1 MDNLRKYINT
11 KILPIVS
18 KPVRYI
24 NGELNSIVKA
34 CPREKRRDESSIDFR
49 IALAFPDSY
58 EIGMSHL
65 GLSILYEILNNQDGV
80 QAERVFAPWMDME
93 AEMKRHN
100 VPLFSQETATPLGKF
115 DVIGF
120 SLQYELS
127 YTNILNMLD
136 LAGIPLLASERTDE
150 HPIIIA
156 GGPCAF
162 NPEPLAEFIDA
173 FLIGEGEDAV
183 IEMVEALRTKA
194 SDTRFKK
201 LEALSKIEGVYVPS
215 FYETTTLADGTVVV
229 KGAGDDVLIK
239 KRVVADL
246 DEAVFPTKNIV
257 PFMPAIHD
265 RIKLEV
271 LRGCTQGCR
280 FCQAGMIYRPVRER
294 SLRKLKE
301 LLEQSIAQTGYEE
314 ASLLSLSTCDYG
326 AIHNLVKQS
335 VDVAAPHHVAV
346 SFPSTRVDSFDI
358 DLAAMVQS
366 VKKTGLT
373 FAPEA
378 GTERLRQVINKPISN
393 EYFLNKTEE
402 VFARGW
408 NLIKLYFMVGL
419 PTETDEDIET
429 IGYLVKQAMA
439 RGRRH
444 RKSRFSG
451 SRSAGRANINVTV
464 STFVPKPH
472 TPFQWARQI
481 SKEEI
486 EEKRK
491 LLKKYIRDRSI
502 KLSTHDAP
510 STFLE
515 GIFARGDRRLSKVLL
530 SAYQR
535 GCRFDGWNDQ
545 INFQAWMDAFEEA
558 VPQVDPN
565 SYLRERALDEILPW
579 DHISPLVEKRFL
591 IKEWNKSLAGDIT
604 PDCRRQECSL
614 CGVIQTDK
622 YLCINMK
629 KSIREGIKAD
639 DKPKAEGVGERSE
652 HIEIPERKDEA
663 IPVQK
668 IRIRLSKEGEAR
680 FISHRE
686 VNHSLMRALR
696 RAKLPVAFSQGF
708 TPHPKISFSQPTAV
722 GIESRAEFMDIELHT
737 KIDPQ
742 ELMKRLNETLPTGL
756 RTLESYEIP
765 MKTSY
770 LSNQIVQSVYRVS
783 VPRTLAGDRNEC
795 QAKIQKLMDSHEV
808 WFERRK
814 HNGKQEKIN
823 IRPLVEEIRI
833 VDEVP
838 TPGPSKGEENMVVLE
853 MNLKD
858 SNTGKGRPDEVL
870 QLLFVVPKEE
880 LAELAVC
887 KIDSLW

>member
-1 MDNLRKYINT
+1 MNNLRKHINT
-11 KILPIVS
+11 KILPRVS
-18 KPVRYI
+18 KPTRYI
-24 NGELNSIVKA
+24 SGELNSIVK
-34 CPREKRRDESSIDFR
+34 DESSIDFR
-49 IALAFPDSY
+49 IALAFPDTY

-65 GLSILYEILNNQDGV
+65 GLAILYEILNRQEGV
-80 QAERVFAPWMDME
+80 QAERVFAPWIDME
-93 AEMKRHN
+93 VEMRRRN
-100 VPLFSQETATPLGKF
+100 IPLFSQETTTPLGKF

-120 SLQYELS
+120 SLQYELT

-136 LAGIPLLASERTDE
+136 LAGIPLLSSERTDE

-162 NPEPLAEFIDA
+162 NPEPLAEFIDV
-173 FLIGEGEDAV
+173 FLIGEGEYAV
-183 IEMVEALRTKA
+183 VEMVEALRTTA
-194 SDTRFKK
+194 SETRIKK
-201 LEALSKIEGVYVPS
+201 LEALSEIEGVYLPS
-215 FYETTTLADGTVVV
+215 FYETTTLVDGTVVL

-246 DEAVFPTKNIV
+246 DEAVFPTKTVV

-294 SLRKLKE
+294 SLGKLRE
-301 LLEQSIAQTGYEE
+301 LLEQSIAQTGDDE
-314 ASLLSLSTCDYG
+314 AALLSLSTCDYS

-335 VDVAAPHHVAV
+335 VDIAAPHHVAI

-366 VKKTGLT
+366 IKKTGLT

-378 GTERLRQVINKPISN
+378 GTERLRQVINKPISS
-393 EYFLNKTEE
+393 EDFLNKAEE

-419 PTETDEDIET
+419 PTETDEDIEA

-439 RGRRH
+439 RGRKH

-451 SRSAGRANINVTV
+451 SRSAGRVNINVAV
-464 STFVPKPH
+464 STFVPKSH

-481 SKEEI
+481 SIEEI
-486 EEKRK
+486 EEKRA
-491 LLKKYIRDRSI
+491 LLKKYVRARGIN
-502 KLSTHDAP
+502 LSTHDAP

-515 GIFARGDRRLSKVLL
+515 GIFARGDRRLCKVLL
-530 SAYQR
+530 SAYRR
-535 GCRFDGWNDQ
+535 GCRFDGWSDQ
-545 INFQAWMDAFEEA
+545 INFQAWMDAFEECL
-558 VPQVDPN
+558 PQIDPN
-565 SYLRERALDEILPW
+565 SYLRERALNEILPW

-591 IKEWNKSLAGDIT
+591 IEEWNKSLIGDIT
-604 PDCRRQECSL
+604 PDCRRQRCSL
-614 CGVIQTDK
+614 CGVIRVDK
-622 YLCINMK
+622 NLCINMK

-639 DKPKAEGVGERSE
+639 DKR
-652 HIEIPERKDEA
+652 IEISERKPEPT
-663 IPVQK
+663 PVQK
-668 IRIRLSKEGEAR
+668 NRIRLSKSASVKPYAEAR

-686 VNHSLMRALR
+686 LNNALTRALR

-708 TPHPKISFSQPTAV
+708 TPRPKISFSQPTAV
-722 GIESRAEFMDIELHT
+722 GIESYAEFVDIELHT

-742 ELMKRLNETLPTGL
+742 ELMKRLNETLPKGL

-765 MKTSY
+765 MKTPY
-770 LSNQIVQSVYRVS
+770 PSNQIVQSVYRVS
-783 VPRTLAGDRNEC
+783 VPRTLAGDREEC
-795 QAKIQKLMDSHEV
+795 QAKIQKFMDSHEI

-814 HNGKQEKIN
+814 HDKKSEKIN
-823 IRPLVEEIRI
+823 IRSLVEGIRI
-833 VDEVP
+833 VDE
-838 TPGPSKGEENMVVLE
+838 EQDMIVLE
-853 MNLKD
+853 MNLRD

-870 QLLFVVPKEE
+870 QLLFDAQEDELME
-880 LAELAVC
+880 LAIC
-887 KIDSLW
+887 KVDSLW

>member
-1 MDNLRKYINT
+1 M
-11 KILPIVS
+11 
-18 KPVRYI
+18 
-24 NGELNSIVKA
+24 
-34 CPREKRRDESSIDFR
+34 
-49 IALAFPDSY
+49 
-58 EIGMSHL
+58 
-65 GLSILYEILNNQDGV
+65 
-80 QAERVFAPWMDME
+80 
-93 AEMKRHN
+93 
-100 VPLFSQETATPLGKF
+100 
-115 DVIGF
+115 
-120 SLQYELS
+120 
-127 YTNILNMLD
+127 
-136 LAGIPLLASERTDE
+136 
-150 HPIIIA
+150 
-156 GGPCAF
+156 
-162 NPEPLAEFIDA
+162 
-173 FLIGEGEDAV
+173 
-183 IEMVEALRTKA
+183 
-194 SDTRFKK
+194 
-201 LEALSKIEGVYVPS
+201 
-215 FYETTTLADGTVVV
+215 

-294 SLRKLKE
+294 SLGKLKE

-393 EYFLNKTEE
+393 EDFLNKTEE

-419 PTETDEDIET
+419 PTETDEDIEA

-444 RKSRFSG
+444 RK
-451 SRSAGRANINVTV
+451 RANMNVTV
-464 STFVPKPH
+464 STFVPRPH

-481 SKEEI
+481 SIEEI
-486 EEKRK
+486 EEKRT
-491 LLKKYIRDRSI
+491 LLKKYIRGRSI

-515 GIFARGDRRLSKVLL
+515 GIFARGDRRLCKVLL

-545 INFQAWMDAFEEA
+545 INFQAWMDAFKEA
-558 VPQVDPN
+558 LPEVKPS

-591 IKEWNKSLAGDIT
+591 IEEWNKSLAGDIT
-604 PDCRRQECSL
+604 PDCRRQGCSL
-614 CGVIQTDK
+614 CGVILADK
-622 YLCINMK
+622 HLCINMK

-639 DKPKAEGVGERSE
+639 DK

-722 GIESRAEFMDIELHT
+722 GIESYAEFMDIELHT

-765 MKTSY
+765 MKTPY
-770 LSNQIVQSVYRVS
+770 LANQIVQSIYRVS
-783 VPRTLAGDRNEC
+783 VPRALIGDREEC
-795 QAKIQKLMDSHEV
+795 QAKIQKLMDNHEV

-814 HNGKQEKIN
+814 HDRKGEKIN
-823 IRPLVEEIRI
+823 IRPLVEEIQI
-833 VDEVP
+833 IDEKP
-838 TPGPSKGEENMVVLE
+838 ETIVLE

-858 SNTGKGRPDEVL
+858 SNVGKGRPDEVL
-870 QLLFVVPKEE
+870 QLLFGVPAEG
-880 LAELAVC
+880 LAELVVC
-887 KIDSLW
+887 KVDSLHSLPNN